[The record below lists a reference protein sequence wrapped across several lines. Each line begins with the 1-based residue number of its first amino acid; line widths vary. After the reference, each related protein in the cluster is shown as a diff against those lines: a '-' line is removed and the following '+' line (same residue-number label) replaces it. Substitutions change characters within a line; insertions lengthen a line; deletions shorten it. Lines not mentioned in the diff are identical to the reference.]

1 MKKALVIILLLAA
14 AAAAI
19 VAGCSGSNA
28 PTEIAFA
35 ATYTDALKAA
45 SEGDKQML
53 VTFYKDS

>member
-19 VAGCSGSNA
+19 IAGCSGSKA

-35 ATYTDALKAA
+35 ATYTDALKEAG
-45 SEGDKQML
+45 EGNKQML
-53 VTFYKDS
+53 ITFFKDS